1 MAMTVAPA
9 PKTTGCILINA
20 LHARSGGGVT
30 YLRNILPLLAKDG
43 RLELHL
49 FIEEDQIEIF
59 HPIDERVRVHAFVS
73 PGGPAALAIWEQ
85 LVLPILARV
94 MGAGIIFSPANFGC
108 LLSGRNVVLLRNAL
122 TVLRVEPRPSR
133 WLYWGTISLMTLLS
147 VLRSIK
153 IMAVS
158 DYAAQTLTFG
168 LQHLLKEKISVVH
181 HGISRFFTPAAEVR
195 RERFILVVADIYV
208 QKNLLNFFRAA
219 AIICRRAPD
228 IRIKVVGA
236 AIDPWYSDQVR
247 SLVASL
253 GIGERVEFMGR
264 QPTEVVLAL
273 YRQCLFLAFPSTAET
288 FGNPLVEA
296 MACGTPIACSNTSAM
311 PEIVGDAALF
321 FDPLDPVAI
330 AEACLRMI
338 ESEDLR
344 VSLAAKG
351 LKRSREFSWEECG
364 QRVADVLAEAG
375 AQ

>member
-1 MAMTVAPA
+1 MTVATA
-9 PKTTGCILINA
+9 PKTRVCVLVNA

-30 YLRNILPLLAKDG
+30 YLRNVLPLLAKDE

-49 FIEEDQIEIF
+49 FIEDDQIEIF
-59 HPIDERVRVHAFVS
+59 HPTDEKVRVHAVTS
-73 PGGPAALAIWEQ
+73 TGGPAMLAIWEQ
-85 LVLPILARV
+85 AVLPILARV
-94 MGAGIIFSPANFGC
+94 MGASIIFSPANFGC

-122 TVLRVEPRPSR
+122 SVLRVEPRPGR

-147 VLRSIK
+147 VLRSVK

-158 DYAAQTLTFG
+158 DYAARTLTFG
-168 LQHLLKEKISVVH
+168 LQRLLKEKISVIH
-181 HGISRFFTPAAEVR
+181 HGVSRFFTPAIDAR

-236 AIDPWYSDQVR
+236 PIDPWYSDQVR

-264 QPTEVVLAL
+264 QPMEEVLAL
-273 YRQCLFLAFPSTAET
+273 YRKCLFLAFPSTAET

-311 PEIVGDAALF
+311 PEIVGEAALY

-330 AEACLRMI
+330 AEACLQMI
-338 ESEDLR
+338 ESDNLR
-344 VSLAAKG
+344 ASLAAKG
-351 LKRSREFSWEECG
+351 LDRSRKFSWEECG
-364 QRVADVLAEAG
+364 RRVADVLVEAG
-375 AQ
+375 AG